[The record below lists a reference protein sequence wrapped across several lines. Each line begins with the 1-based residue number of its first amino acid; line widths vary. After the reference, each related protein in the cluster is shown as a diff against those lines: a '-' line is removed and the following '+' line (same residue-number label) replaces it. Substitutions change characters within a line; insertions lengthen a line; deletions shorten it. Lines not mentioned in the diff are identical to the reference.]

1 MGVAT
6 SGALGFAQSSFAST
20 TQSEE
25 VVSNL
30 AGIDGRIAIFFVFAP
45 VLGWVAYN
53 ILGPGLSQ
61 LEDMQKKNSR
71 RGIAAGL
78 TGLSAASL
86 MAMPEQADAAEQ
98 VVGNLAGI
106 DGRIAIFFVFA
117 PVLGWVA
124 YNILGPGL
132 KQLDDMQVKN
142 AKRKGIV
149 GGAIGSALG
158 ASLTMQ
164 PESADAAEQVVGNLA
179 GIDGRIAI
187 FFVFAPVL
195 GWVAYNILG
204 PGLNQLEDMQKKN
217 AKKRGIVA
225 GLTGLSAASLMAMPE
240 QADAAEQVVGNLAGI
255 DGRIAIFFVFAPV
268 LGWVAYNILGPGLK
282 QLDDMQ
288 VKNAK
293 RK

>member
-1 MGVAT
+1 MRSAKPTMMAKMMSSETKVSKEAAKVGVAT

-25 VVSNL
+25 VVS
-30 AGIDGRIAIFFVFAP
+30 
-45 VLGWVAYN
+45 
-53 ILGPGLSQ
+53 
-61 LEDMQKKNSR
+61 
-71 RGIAAGL
+71 
-78 TGLSAASL
+78 
-86 MAMPEQADAAEQ
+86 
-98 VVGNLAGI
+98 NLAGI

-255 DGRIAIFFVFAPV
+255 DGRIAIFFCVCAGPR
-268 LGWVAYNILGPGLK
+268 LGRVQHLGTGFEATRRYASQEREEK
-282 QLDDMQ
+282 
-288 VKNAK
+288 VK
-293 RK
+293 RERERVI

>member
-1 MGVAT
+1 
-6 SGALGFAQSSFAST
+6 
-20 TQSEE
+20 
-25 VVSNL
+25 VS
-30 AGIDGRIAIFFVFAP
+30 
-45 VLGWVAYN
+45 
-53 ILGPGLSQ
+53 
-61 LEDMQKKNSR
+61 
-71 RGIAAGL
+71 
-78 TGLSAASL
+78 
-86 MAMPEQADAAEQ
+86 
-98 VVGNLAGI
+98 
-106 DGRIAIFFVFA
+106 
-117 PVLGWVA
+117 
-124 YNILGPGL
+124 
-132 KQLDDMQVKN
+132 
-142 AKRKGIV
+142 
-149 GGAIGSALG
+149 
-158 ASLTMQ
+158 
-164 PESADAAEQVVGNLA
+164 NLA

>member
-1 MGVAT
+1 LQSSETKVFKEAAKVGATT
-6 SGALGFAQSSFAST
+6 SGALGFAQSSFAA

-25 VVSNL
+25 VVS
-30 AGIDGRIAIFFVFAP
+30 
-45 VLGWVAYN
+45 
-53 ILGPGLSQ
+53 
-61 LEDMQKKNSR
+61 
-71 RGIAAGL
+71 
-78 TGLSAASL
+78 
-86 MAMPEQADAAEQ
+86 
-98 VVGNLAGI
+98 NLAGI

-158 ASLTMQ
+158 ASLMMQ

>member
-1 MGVAT
+1 MGAAVATT

-25 VVSNL
+25 VVS
-30 AGIDGRIAIFFVFAP
+30 
-45 VLGWVAYN
+45 
-53 ILGPGLSQ
+53 
-61 LEDMQKKNSR
+61 
-71 RGIAAGL
+71 
-78 TGLSAASL
+78 
-86 MAMPEQADAAEQ
+86 
-98 VVGNLAGI
+98 NLAGI

-204 PGLNQLEDMQKKN
+204 PGL
-217 AKKRGIVA
+217 
-225 GLTGLSAASLMAMPE
+225 
-240 QADAAEQVVGNLAGI
+240 
-255 DGRIAIFFVFAPV
+255 
-268 LGWVAYNILGPGLK
+268 K

>member
-1 MGVAT
+1 MMSSETKIFKEAAKVGATT

-20 TQSEE
+20 QSEE
-25 VVSNL
+25 VVS
-30 AGIDGRIAIFFVFAP
+30 
-45 VLGWVAYN
+45 
-53 ILGPGLSQ
+53 
-61 LEDMQKKNSR
+61 
-71 RGIAAGL
+71 
-78 TGLSAASL
+78 
-86 MAMPEQADAAEQ
+86 
-98 VVGNLAGI
+98 NLAGI

-240 QADAAEQVVGNLAGI
+240 QADAAEQ
-255 DGRIAIFFVFAPV
+255 
-268 LGWVAYNILGPGLK
+268 
-282 QLDDMQ
+282 
-288 VKNAK
+288 
-293 RK
+293 

>member
-1 MGVAT
+1 MAKMMMSSETKIFKEAAKVGATT

-20 TQSEE
+20 QSEE
-25 VVSNL
+25 VVS
-30 AGIDGRIAIFFVFAP
+30 
-45 VLGWVAYN
+45 
-53 ILGPGLSQ
+53 
-61 LEDMQKKNSR
+61 
-71 RGIAAGL
+71 
-78 TGLSAASL
+78 
-86 MAMPEQADAAEQ
+86 
-98 VVGNLAGI
+98 NLAGI

>member
-1 MGVAT
+1 LRNLKPTRVMFALNASGVLARRNASSAVSSKSSRRAATRAMPMAKMVSTETKVEAAKVATVAT
-6 SGALGFAQSSFAST
+6 STLGFAQSSFAA
-20 TQSEE
+20 QPEE
-25 VVSNL
+25 VVGNL

-61 LEDMQKKNSR
+61 LEDMQKKNSKRRGVVGGAIGSALGASLMMQPESADAAEQVVGNLAGIDGRIAIFFVFAPVLGWVAYNILGPGLSQLEDMQKKNSRR

-132 KQLDDMQVKN
+132 
-142 AKRKGIV
+142 
-149 GGAIGSALG
+149 S
-158 ASLTMQ
+158 
-164 PESADAAEQVVGNLA
+164 
-179 GIDGRIAI
+179 
-187 FFVFAPVL
+187 
-195 GWVAYNILG
+195 
-204 PGLNQLEDMQKKN
+204 QLEDMQKKN
-217 AKKRGIVA
+217 SR
-225 GLTGLSAASLMAMPE
+225 
-240 QADAAEQVVGNLAGI
+240 
-255 DGRIAIFFVFAPV
+255 R
-268 LGWVAYNILGPGLK
+268 
-282 QLDDMQ
+282 
-288 VKNAK
+288 
-293 RK
+293 R